1 MFAPKRL
8 RFRKGLAS
16 VSTIL
21 LHSARKGTQG
31 MGRTSVYIETFGCQ
45 MNVADAE
52 LAATRLR
59 TAGYDL
65 TDSASQADVVIFNT
79 CSVRARAEQKV
90 YTRIG
95 EVKSLRGGA
104 QPPLIG
110 VMGCVAQLEG
120 EAIFDQAPSV
130 RLVVGTR
137 ATERL
142 PSLIEA
148 ARAGARRTLDLGER
162 SAEMS
167 WDISPVERHS
177 KHVAFVPIIEGCNK
191 FCTYCIVPYSRGRER
206 SRPAAEIVS
215 EVRRLAS
222 EGYREIQLIGQNV
235 NSYRPKVS
243 DGLEGIPGATPF
255 SRLLRA
261 VASTGMPRIKFTTS
275 FPRDF
280 HADIV
285 SAIEEQENLCPWV
298 HLPVQSGDDGVLR
311 AMRRGYKV
319 SDYWR
324 RVEAIKGARRRIAL
338 TSDIIVGFPGE
349 TPAAFENTMRLVERC
364 QYDGLYIFKYSER
377 PGTPAARLADEV
389 SREEKSA
396 RFLALERLQRKIQNS
411 IYESYVGAEVSVL
424 VEGESARSAEDLA
437 GHTDCNKVVNF
448 RGAPG
453 LIGEI
458 VRVKVCEAKTNS
470 LYGGLLV

>member
-1 MFAPKRL
+1 ME
-8 RFRKGLAS
+8 
-16 VSTIL
+16 
-21 LHSARKGTQG
+21 
-31 MGRTSVYIETFGCQ
+31 RTSVYIETFGCQ

-59 TAGYDL
+59 AAGYDL
-65 TDSASQADVVIFNT
+65 TETPAQADVVIFNT

-95 EVKSLRGGA
+95 EVRGSRDGGGR
-104 QPPLIG
+104 PPLIG

-120 EAIFDQAPSV
+120 EAIFDQSPAV

-142 PSLIEA
+142 PALIEQ
-148 ARAGARRTLDLGER
+148 AREGARRTLDLGER
-162 SAEMS
+162 SEGMS
-167 WDISPVERHS
+167 WDISPVERRS
-177 KHVAFVPIIEGCNK
+177 KQVAFVPIIEGCNK

-206 SRPAAEIVS
+206 SRTAAEVVS
-215 EVRRLAS
+215 EVRRLAA
-222 EGYREIQLIGQNV
+222 EGYQEVQLIGQNV
-235 NSYRPKVS
+235 NSYRPKAS
-243 DGLEGIPGATPF
+243 DGLEGVPGATPF
-255 SRLLRA
+255 SKLLRA

-285 SAIEEQENLCPWV
+285 AAIDEHENLCPWV
-298 HLPVQSGDDGVLR
+298 HLPVQSGDDGLLK

-319 SDYWR
+319 EDYLR

-349 TPAAFENTMRLVERC
+349 TAEAFENTMSLVERC

-377 PGTPAARLADEV
+377 PGTPAAKLPDDV
-389 SREEKSA
+389 SREAKSE
-396 RFLALERLQRKIQNS
+396 RFLALERLQKGIQRGV
-411 IYESYVGAEVSVL
+411 YESYKGAVVSVL
-424 VEGESARSAEDLA
+424 VEGESARSAFDLT

-448 RGAPG
+448 RGAAE
-453 LIGEI
+453 LIGRI
-458 VRVKVCEAKTNS
+458 VRVRVSEAKTNS
-470 LYGGLLV
+470 LYGELFDGAGRA